1 MKQTV
6 YLGDFRDAFH
16 RMGRG
21 NNFSYEGLGI
31 LFDWLEEV
39 DPDSELDVI
48 GLCCDFSE
56 MSVDEVIGHYGLED
70 ETENMDDDD
79 KADFV
84 EGYLQYNTSICGEYE
99 AENTK
104 HFVFVNF

>member
-6 YLGDFRDAFH
+6 YVGDFRDAFD

-31 LFDWLEEV
+31 LFDYFEEV
-39 DPDSELDVI
+39 DPDFELDVI
-48 GLCCDFSE
+48 AICCDFSE
-56 MSVDEVIGHYGLED
+56 MDEQEVRDSYD
-70 ETENMDDDD
+70 VDDDVEVE
-79 KADFV
+79 DF
-84 EGYLQYNTSICGEYE
+84 LNDNTMICGEYE

>member
-6 YLGDFRDAFH
+6 YLGDFRDAFD

-31 LFDWLEEV
+31 LFDYFEEV
-39 DPDSELDVI
+39 DPDFELDVI
-48 GLCCDFSE
+48 AICCDFSE
-56 MSVDEVIGHYGLED
+56 MDEQEVRDSYD
-70 ETENMDDDD
+70 VDDDVEVE
-79 KADFV
+79 DF
-84 EGYLQYNTSICGEYE
+84 LNDNTMICGEYE